1 MNLDPKDLRNTMKKG
16 QWGYA
21 VVLHEFGHATGL
33 THEHLRPDRKI
44 KFKDN
49 QSVYD
54 YYRDNQEWDKGDVD
68 FNVLNTEKGLVGT
81 LQFDPKSI
89 MMYSFA
95 TAVLAVDDPAVVA
108 LKKALG
114 DQTKA
119 LAYPVNT
126 EISAMDKEWI
136 KLLYPADGQPRSV
149 QDIPDAPDKEL
160 KAKL

>member
-1 MNLDPKDLRNTMKKG
+1 MSTC
-16 QWGYA
+16 
-21 VVLHEFGHATGL
+21 GL
-33 THEHLRPDRKI
+33 TERSSSKTTSL
-44 KFKDN
+44 
-49 QSVYD
+49 YD

-95 TAVLAVDDPAVVA
+95 TAVLAVDDPALVA
-108 LKKALG
+108 LQKALG

-126 EISAMDKEWI
+126 ELSTMDKEWI

-149 QDIPDAPDKEL
+149 QDIPDAPDKKL